1 MIQFIILLNI
11 KLFGV
16 SGESVDYKSPA
27 YSLSELGIE
36 GDIVKLAFSRMNTKS
51 YRSSYECKLAI
62 LSRLDGVFYINVFG
76 FSTERTNNKTS
87 SSQYICELYTSNQVV
102 GEEEKSTI
110 YRKWKINIGNRTN
123 DNFDG
128 AFKFSKYQS
137 SSNGDIIVL
146 GTGNNTKSENG
157 VYIKGYELYDS
168 LPESSGSEYGYISQY
183 DLFKSSD
190 WVNYI
195 YDFDFHC
202 NNRLLEVRSSQYIT
216 LTTYQSLIVLDE
228 NMKQLSKQDITKD
241 MGNTYCIKND
251 GLYAV
256 KENKLYS
263 LITNYVTG
271 GVSITEKATID
282 KTFDTNAGT
291 CAFSLDDSYLITNG
305 NIYTVDFSTNTVN
318 LIDAQKYYIV
328 KMLTGSNKWISSSN
342 SQYYYTSINF
352 DDKDIVG
359 VQYKGDIYYKQ
370 VYPAGVLTA
379 GQPDVRKGKT
389 YLGWMGIPETGTMEV
404 TEE

>member
-1 MIQFIILLNI
+1 MTQFIILLNL

-16 SGESVDYKSPA
+16 SGESVDYKSPE

-76 FSTERTNNKTS
+76 FSTERTNNKTN

-110 YRKWKINIGNRTN
+110 YRKWKINVGNRTN

-137 SSNGDIIVL
+137 SLNGDIIVL
-146 GTGNNTKSENG
+146 GTGNNTRLENG
-157 VYIKGYELYDS
+157 VYIKGYELYDG
-168 LPESSGSEYGYISQY
+168 LPESSGSEYGHIRQY
-183 DLFKSSD
+183 NLFNSSD

-202 NNRLLEVRSSQYIT
+202 NNRLLEVRSSKYIT
-216 LTTYQSLIVLDE
+216 LITYQSLIVLSE
-228 NMKQLSKQDITKD
+228 NMEQLSEQDLTKD
-241 MGNTYCIKND
+241 MGKTYCIKND

-263 LITNYVTG
+263 LIINYVTG
-271 GVSITEKATID
+271 GISITEKATID

-318 LIDAQKYYIV
+318 LIDTQKYYIV